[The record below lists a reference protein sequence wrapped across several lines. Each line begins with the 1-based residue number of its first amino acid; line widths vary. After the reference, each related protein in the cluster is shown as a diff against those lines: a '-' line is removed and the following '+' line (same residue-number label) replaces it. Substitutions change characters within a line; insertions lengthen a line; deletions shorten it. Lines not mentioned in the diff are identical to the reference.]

1 VRILVAEDDKGLA
14 VFLKKA
20 LKEEQYS
27 VDICHDGEEAL
38 FLAESNPY
46 DLVILDIMLPLKNG
60 FAVCRQLR
68 DQGIAVP
75 ILMLT
80 ARSQVKDRVRGLE
93 EGADDY
99 LSKPFAI
106 QELMAR
112 IRALLR
118 RNQDYKDK
126 VLKVG
131 DLQLDPASRKVTREG
146 RSIALTGKEY
156 ALLEYLMRNRGK
168 VLPHTAILEHI
179 WDMNYDG
186 LSNIVNVYINY
197 LREKVDKGFPCR
209 YIHTVRGVGYKIDEI
224 PED

>member
-1 VRILVAEDDKGLA
+1 MRILVAEDDKGLA